1 MFELYL
7 AVFSLLLVGVLGES
21 PAKRVSLRA
30 DELLKKVRDLLNRE
44 DANIEKSAS
53 KSFLR
58 REDGGEEGLST
69 GAIIG
74 IGVGGG
80 VLLILIGYLIYRY
93 KKWVP
98 RTKTVA
104 RAVNP
109 SAPTSPE
116 QQRLITSPSSPTN
129 ATIAAK

>member
-1 MFELYL
+1 MIELFFVL
-7 AVFSLLLVGVLGES
+7 CCFAAVLGDS
-21 PAKRVSLRA
+21 PARRVSLRA
-30 DELLKKVRDLLNRE
+30 DELLTKVRNLLNRP
-44 DANIEKSAS
+44 DTSS
-53 KSFLR
+53 RMFLR
-58 REDGGEEGLST
+58 REDGEEGLSS

-74 IGVGGG
+74 ISVGGG

-109 SAPTSPE
+109 SSPTSPE
-116 QQRLITSPSSPTN
+116 QQRLITSPTS
-129 ATIAAK
+129 K

>member
-1 MFELYL
+1 MGQ
-7 AVFSLLLVGVLGES
+7 SS
-21 PAKRVSLRA
+21 PARRVSLRA
-30 DELLKKVRDLLNRE
+30 EELLKKVKDLLYRE
-44 DANIEKSAS
+44 DSAVAHSSS
-53 KSFLR
+53 KMFLR
-58 REDGGEEGLST
+58 REEGGEEGLST

-109 SAPTSPE
+109 SNPASPE
-116 QQRLITSPSSPTN
+116 QQRLITSPTSPSN
-129 ATIAAK
+129 ATIAK

>member
-1 MFELYL
+1 MFEVYL
-7 AVFSLLLVGVLGES
+7 VLSLLLVAVFGDS
-21 PAKRVSLRA
+21 PGKRVSLRA
-30 DELLKKVRDLLNRE
+30 DELLKKVNDLLNRE
-44 DANIEKSAS
+44 ETSIASSPS

-58 REDGGEEGLST
+58 GEDGGDEGLST

-80 VLLILIGYLIYRY
+80 VLLLLIGYLIYRY

-104 RAVNP
+104 RAINP

-116 QQRLITSPSSPTN
+116 QQRLITSPTSPTN

>member
-1 MFELYL
+1 MFELFL
-7 AVFSLLLVGVLGES
+7 VLSLLLVAVLGDS

-44 DANIEKSAS
+44 ETSIASSPS

-58 REDGGEEGLST
+58 RDDGGDEGLST

-80 VLLILIGYLIYRY
+80 VLLLLIGYLIYRY

-116 QQRLITSPSSPTN
+116 QQRLITSPTSPTN